1 VKATTPTADPMRVQA
16 ACRALFAQLV
26 ASGVSHV
33 AVSPGSRS
41 TPLTVAADR
50 TPDLTVS
57 VHLDERSAGFFA
69 MGLARS
75 SRRPVAL
82 VCTSGSAA
90 ANYLPAVV
98 EAFHSGVPLIVITAD
113 RPPELQGRGAPQTID
128 QTGLYG
134 SHVRWEHQA
143 DVIGT
148 EPPEEAARLAVLA
161 VEHSLNPV
169 PGPAHLNCPFREPL
183 EPPVGDPPQ
192 VTLLPKPAPARQP
205 EAGDVRTLSA
215 LLSLEKG
222 LIVAGPM
229 DLDTRGKAAVSEL
242 AAASGWPL
250 MADPA
255 SGLRRGPSTIHSPVM
270 ACGDHLL
277 AAGMADTH
285 PPDVVLQLGGMP
297 TSRAYRLWLER
308 CEAERVVA
316 VDHTGRFPDP
326 SFAVTDRIAADSG
339 EMAAALAPAAAGA
352 AEQRSNTN
360 WTRLWLDA
368 EAAAAATVASLAA
381 SAPFDEP
388 GVAVALCQ
396 AMPGGANLVVSNSMP
411 IRDLDAFMPL
421 NQRPLAVYANRGA
434 NGIDGQVS
442 TALGIAAGSEA
453 PTLLFTGDLALLHDL
468 AGLVAGVRL
477 EVDLTVVVVDNDGGG
492 IFSFL
497 PITAES
503 DVDHDRLFHTPHG
516 LDLGHAA
523 SLAGATLD
531 RVSNR
536 TDLDLALATSVG
548 HPGIHLVHV
557 RTNASTNVGLHRA
570 AATGVAGSLGGMNP

>member
-1 VKATTPTADPMRVQA
+1 VRTTTPTADPIQVQA
-16 ACRALFAQLV
+16 TCRALFAQLV

-41 TPLTVAADR
+41 TPLTVAVDR
-50 TPDLTVS
+50 TPGITLS
-57 VHLDERSAGFFA
+57 MHLDERSAGFFA

-134 SHVRWEHQA
+134 SHIRWEHQA
-143 DVIGT
+143 DVIGS
-148 EPPEEAARLAVLA
+148 EPPEVTVRLAALA
-161 VEHSLNPV
+161 VERSLEPV
-169 PGPAHLNCPFREPL
+169 PGPVHLNCPFREPL
-183 EPPVGDPPQ
+183 EPPTCDPPP
-192 VTLLPKPAPARQP
+192 TILLAAPAATRQP
-205 EAGDVRTLSA
+205 AQNDVGMLKA
-215 LLSLEKG
+215 LLSREKG

-242 AAASGWPL
+242 ATAIGWPII
-250 MADPA
+250 ADPA
-255 SGLRRGPSTIHSPVM
+255 SGLRRGPHTIHSPVM
-270 ACGDHLL
+270 SCGDHLL
-277 AAGMADTH
+277 AAGMADDH
-285 PPDVVLQLGGMP
+285 QPDVVLQLGGMP

-308 CEAERVVA
+308 CEVERVVA

-326 SFAVTDRIAADSG
+326 SFAVTDRVACGPA
-339 EMAAALAPAAAGA
+339 ELAAALAPVT
-352 AEQRSNTN
+352 EQRGSTE
-360 WTRLWLDA
+360 WADRWLDA
-368 EAAAAATVASLAA
+368 DSAAAATVAGLVA

-421 NQRPLAVYANRGA
+421 DQRPLDVYANRGA

-442 TALGIAAGSEA
+442 TALGVAAGSDA

-468 AGLVAGVRL
+468 TGLVAGRRL
-477 EVDLTVVVVDNDGGG
+477 GVDLTVVVVDNDGGG

-497 PITAES
+497 PIAAES
-503 DVDHDRLFHTPHG
+503 GIDHDRLFHTPHG
-516 LDLGHAA
+516 LDLGHTA

-536 TDLDLALATSVG
+536 ADLDLALATSLG

-557 RTNASTNVGLHRA
+557 RTSASTNVGLHRNA
-570 AATGVAGSLGGMNP
+570 AAAVAETLGGMNP

>member
-1 VKATTPTADPMRVQA
+1 MRITTPTADPIRVQA

-33 AVSPGSRS
+33 AISPGSRS

-69 MGLARS
+69 MGLSRS

-82 VCTSGSAA
+82 VCTSGSAT

-148 EPPEEAARLAVLA
+148 EPPEEAVRLAALA
-161 VEHSLNPV
+161 VERSLNPV
-169 PGPAHLNCPFREPL
+169 PGPVHLNCPFREPL

-192 VTLLPKPAPARQP
+192 VTLLPAPAATRQP
-205 EAGDVRTLSA
+205 ESNDVKTLSE

-229 DLDTRGKAAVSEL
+229 DLDDRGRAAVSDL
-242 AAASGWPL
+242 ATASGWPII
-250 MADPA
+250 ADPA
-255 SGLRRGPSTIHSPVM
+255 SGLRRGPHTIHSPVM

-277 AAGMADTH
+277 AAGMADVH
-285 PPDVVLQLGGMP
+285 QPDVVLQLGGMP

-326 SFAVTDRIAADSG
+326 SFAVTDRIAADPG
-339 EMAAALAPAAAGA
+339 ELAAAIIPATV
-352 AEQRSNTN
+352 AEQRHNTA
-360 WTRLWLDA
+360 WTRLWLDT
-368 EAAAAATVASLAA
+368 EAAAATTVASLVA

-396 AMPGGANLVVSNSMP
+396 AMPGGSNLIVSNSMP
-411 IRDLDAFMPL
+411 IRDLDAFMPV
-421 NQRPLAVYANRGA
+421 NQQPLAVYANRGA

-442 TALGIAAGSEA
+442 TALGVAAGSDT

-477 EVDLTVVVVDNDGGG
+477 GVDLTVVVVDNGGGG

-497 PITAES
+497 PIAAES
-503 DVDHDRLFHTPHG
+503 GVDHDRLFHTPHG

-531 RVSNR
+531 RVSDR
-536 TDLDLALATSVG
+536 ADLDLALATSLG

-557 RTNASTNVGLHRA
+557 RTTASTNVGLHRA
-570 AATGVAGSLGGMNP
+570 AASGVAESLGGVNP